1 MLKSPLGWSFFG
13 FSSDYRKFQL
23 DEFFILSRDLHMSW
37 TDFQKMPT
45 YARRYIVDKLIETYQ
60 K

>member
-1 MLKSPLGWSFFG
+1 
-13 FSSDYRKFQL
+13 
-23 DEFFILSRDLHMSW
+23 MSW

-45 YARRYIVDKLIETYQ
+45 YARRYMVDKLIESYQ